1 MYTLSSTDSATK
13 SIDMSSLGGFTWNM
27 WINNNNSSSAVS
39 SNVNSNNNSCGDE
52 RSIAM
57 ASSRSVNMEWN
68 GEFGFFAAKKAA
80 I

>member
-27 WINNNNSSSAVS
+27 WNNASAVS
-39 SNVNSNNNSCGDE
+39 DVNSNNNSCGDK
-52 RSIAM
+52 RNIAM
-57 ASSRSVNMEWN
+57 ASSSSVNMEWMASSD
-68 GEFGFFAAKKAA
+68 FFTAKKAA